1 MTGAHEIIFRSLY
14 AYARRHR
21 GCSCFHGSDLVIDA
35 SATGAAK
42 GTEETPGHVVP
53 AAENA
58 EAGDKHART
67 EDTKPSGSPKKGSKK
82 AKTELGDLVKD
93 NKAEKADT
101 GAAKGVDST
110 GGDAAKPSSPTK
122 GAAATS
128 KTAQPSSPVKAAPS
142 SPKKAAASSP
152 KKQAAEK

>member
-1 MTGAHEIIFRSLY
+1 M
-14 AYARRHR
+14 
-21 GCSCFHGSDLVIDA
+21 
-35 SATGAAK
+35 
-42 GTEETPGHVVP
+42 VP

-82 AKTELGDLVKD
+82 AKTELGEAIKD

-101 GAAKGVDST
+101 GAAKGVDSA
-110 GGDAAKPSSPTK
+110 GGDAVKPSSPTK
-122 GAAATS
+122 GAAAAAS
-128 KTAQPSSPVKAAPS
+128 KETQPSSPVKAAPS

-152 KKQAAEK
+152 KKQAAEKVESADKKA